1 MKSERDEALKEV
13 CRGLGGL
20 ERRDLADG
28 RERGGG
34 GGIPRKGSNPSKDER
49 KKHAAP
55 WDNAEASLP
64 ERVQSRG

>member
-1 MKSERDEALKEV
+1 MEGS
-13 CRGLGGL
+13 GG
-20 ERRDLADG
+20 A
-28 RERGGG
+28 
-34 GGIPRKGSNPSKDER
+34 GGIPRKENNPSKDER

>member
-1 MKSERDEALKEV
+1 MKSERDEVLKEV

-34 GGIPRKGSNPSKDER
+34 GHPKKGE
-49 KKHAAP
+49 
-55 WDNAEASLP
+55 
-64 ERVQSRG
+64 QSQQG